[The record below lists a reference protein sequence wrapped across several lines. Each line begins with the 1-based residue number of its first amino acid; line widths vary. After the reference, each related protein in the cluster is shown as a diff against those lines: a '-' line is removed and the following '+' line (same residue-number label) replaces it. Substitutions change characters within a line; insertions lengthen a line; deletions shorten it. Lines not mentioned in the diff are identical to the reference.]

1 MFNIFN
7 IAGQCRVRLQE
18 LGYNI
23 RKARRA
29 RNLTQAQLADAAGL
43 SRTTL
48 NQLEN
53 GMFPDIGVKK
63 VQAILEKLGLNLQIR
78 PAQKPLRADY
88 VRMACK
94 SASVSFRES
103 LSEHEL
109 VRALLTGKV
118 PPGRRP
124 HFRVLL
130 EEAPAAVLRGLA
142 EEIGKWTAPG
152 RVAGNLLRIADR
164 LGAANRVR
172 RWLKT
177 G

>member
-1 MFNIFN
+1 M
-7 IAGQCRVRLQE
+7 RLQE

-29 RNLTQAQLADAAGL
+29 RAMTQAQLAAAAGL

-63 VQAILEKLGLNLQIR
+63 AQTILGNVGLNLQVR
-78 PAQKPLRADY
+78 PAGKPPRPDY
-88 VRMACK
+88 VRMART
-94 SASVSFRES
+94 SASVSFREQ

-124 HFRVLL
+124 HFRVLI
-130 EEAPAAVLRGLA
+130 EEAPTAVLKGLA
-142 EEIGKWTAPG
+142 EEVGKWVAPG
-152 RVAGNLLRIADR
+152 RIAGNLLKIADR
-164 LGAANRVR
+164 FGASSRVR

-177 G
+177 A